1 MDKYF
6 ALKQQSKN
14 PKLIFHALMNQT
26 GPNGQG
32 SNAIKYS
39 STGGMNKALRLALEF
54 YKIHKRLPNAHE
66 CHHIS
71 QRALELLAISD
82 PGARHYVTGPQ
93 IFSQFN
99 NVARDLSSLDKRLEK
114 RKIVSES
121 DNPAYSE
128 AQRRTQQWE
137 EDRYRVLQ
145 QVAVAKRGGT
155 IAEEFDTGELGAVG
169 LGTVPTLAGV
179 GSVFEV

>member
-1 MDKYF
+1 
-6 ALKQQSKN
+6 
-14 PKLIFHALMNQT
+14 MNQT

-39 STGGMNKALRLALEF
+39 STGGMNKALRLALDF

-93 IFSQFN
+93 ICSQFN

-145 QVAVAKRGGT
+145 QVAIASPCVQCVAYIDALRPTGHILAD
-155 IAEEFDTGELGAVG
+155 IAHTELQSYIMWRAIRIRY
-169 LGTVPTLAGV
+169 LCHQ
-179 GSVFEV
+179 S